1 MEKQTKILLG
11 IGAIIAVY
19 LILKPKKVLAA
30 APISPSEPI
39 VLGSSNMGLR
49 LQEIEREL
57 LESGPL
63 PLVNTP
69 WNTEGYDP
77 CATNSKSYECAV
89 SRGGGGVVGPR
100 PINESAPI
108 PKGPCVCITAP
119 CNC

>member
-11 IGAIIAVY
+11 VGAIIAAY
-19 LILKPKKVLAA
+19 LILKPKKMLAA

-39 VLGSSNMGLR
+39 
-49 LQEIEREL
+49 
-57 LESGPL
+57 ESAPEQRK
-63 PLVNTP
+63 VNTP

-77 CATNSKSYECAV
+77 CANGFTYECAV

>member
-1 MEKQTKILLG
+1 MEKQTKIL
-11 IGAIIAVY
+11 IGVGAVIAAY

-49 LQEIEREL
+49 LQEFERESQL
-57 LESGPL
+57 ARK
-63 PLVNTP
+63 VNTP

-77 CATNSKSYECAV
+77 CANGFTYECAV
-89 SRGGGGVVGPR
+89 SKGGGGVMGPL
-100 PINESAPI
+100 PIKSL
-108 PKGPCVCITAP
+108 PKGPCVCITSP

>member
-11 IGAIIAVY
+11 VGAVIAAY

-30 APISPSEPI
+30 APISQSE
-39 VLGSSNMGLR
+39 R
-49 LQEIEREL
+49 K
-57 LESGPL
+57 
-63 PLVNTP
+63 VNTP

-77 CATNSKSYECAV
+77 CANGFTYECAV

-100 PINESAPI
+100 PINITAPI